1 MNYVYHEVGILSQP
15 LRSVH
20 AHVFISVWQVLIWMH
35 KWTRIPCGKI
45 INWAMVSTFVV
56 TTRLCV
62 HNWKWWW
69 LWMCSLPNLGLWIP
83 NTQILL
89 SDTSPPVCIKKQN
102 VYLQLNWLTSV
113 YIYLPIYH
121 HLSTDH
127 LFWLMCLYV
136 SVCIMIKDT
145 LFPSRGFYL
154 SGTCKNKQA
163 YSFVLFPQFC
173 LSASNLNSVGSGKS
187 HYILLLILTFRYE

>member
-1 MNYVYHEVGILSQP
+1 MNYVYHEVGIFSQP

-20 AHVFISVWQVLIWMH
+20 AHVFISVWQVLTWMH
-35 KWTRIPCGKI
+35 KWTCIPCGKI

-56 TTRLCV
+56 TTRSCV

-69 LWMCSLPNLGLWIP
+69 LWMCSLPKLGLWIP

-102 VYLQLNWLTSV
+102 VYLQLNWSTSV
-113 YIYLPIYH
+113 YIYPPIYH

-127 LFWLMCLYV
+127 LLLINVFICECMYHDKRYIISLQMF
-136 SVCIMIKDT
+136 
-145 LFPSRGFYL
+145 LFIRNL
-154 SGTCKNKQA
+154 QKQTGI
-163 YSFVLFPQFC
+163 QFC
-173 LSASNLNSVGSGKS
+173 FVSPVLPFCIKSSVGSGKS
-187 HYILLLILTFRYE
+187 HYILLLILTFRYV